1 MDKLTKLKLSGF
13 HSKLLDEIED
23 EGHTEKFLEDM
34 IEALVLML
42 ENNDIP
48 LKVLR
53 LDTNRITAPYFKK
66 LLRALNTNKH
76 LKELYLRI
84 SFL

>member
-1 MDKLTKLKLSGF
+1 MDNLTELELSGF
-13 HSKLLDEIED
+13 HSKLLDEVED
-23 EGHTEKFLEDM
+23 EGHTEEFLKGM

-53 LDTNRITAPYFKK
+53 LDSNKITTPYFEK
-66 LLRALNTNKH
+66 LLRALNTNNY

>member
-1 MDKLTKLKLSGF
+1 MVNLTELDLSGF
-13 HSKLLDEIED
+13 HSKLLDQVED
-23 EGHTEKFLEDM
+23 QGHTEEFLEDM

-42 ENNDIP
+42 KNEDIP
-48 LKVLR
+48 LRVLR
-53 LDTNRITAPYFKK
+53 LDSNNITTPYFNE

-76 LKELYLRI
+76 LEELYLRI